1 MIPTYSQTATCEYT
15 IIVVFLM
22 QAYPQ
27 HKQVLGFQGQGLL
40 ILYLIPDLET
50 KHTFPEGFLSLSE
63 ILIRVI
69 HTSARPSHRPVYSGF
84 VRLVSGTEINS
95 H

>member
-40 ILYLIPDLET
+40 ILYLIPDLPT

-69 HTSARPSHRPVYSGF
+69 HTSASQTITQPSLLR
-84 VRLVSGTEINS
+84 IC
-95 H
+95 

>member
-40 ILYLIPDLET
+40 ILYLEQGGLQKDLAF
-50 KHTFPEGFLSLSE
+50 HVLSPALC
-63 ILIRVI
+63 
-69 HTSARPSHRPVYSGF
+69 SHRYSQMGA
-84 VRLVSGTEINS
+84 E
-95 H
+95 

>member
-1 MIPTYSQTATCEYT
+1 
-15 IIVVFLM
+15 M

-40 ILYLIPDLET
+40 ILYLIPDLPT

-63 ILIRVI
+63 ILISHSYLSQTI
-69 HTSARPSHRPVYSGF
+69 TQPSLLRI
-84 VRLVSGTEINS
+84 R
-95 H
+95 